1 MAYANI
7 TLRTTGTLF
16 ENVTS
21 EGVTVKNA
29 ALTNQEVDNNFANLS
44 IEISNTANNASASA
58 IPFAIALG

>member
-7 TLRTTGTLF
+7 TLRTTGTLLPNAVTNGV
-16 ENVTS
+16 NV
-21 EGVTVKNA
+21 KAA

-44 IEISNTANNASASA
+44 IEISNTSNNAINP

>member
-7 TLRTTGTLF
+7 ILRTTGTRL
-16 ENVTS
+16 NNAYS
-21 EGVTVKNA
+21 EGVFVKNA

-44 IEISNTANNASASA
+44 IEISDTSNTIINP

>member
-7 TLRTTGTLF
+7 TLRTTGTLLPDTVTNGV
-16 ENVTS
+16 NVK
-21 EGVTVKNA
+21 GA

-44 IEISNTANNASASA
+44 IEISDTSNTIINP

>member
-7 TLRTTGTLF
+7 TLRTTGTLLPNNLTNGV
-16 ENVTS
+16 NVK
-21 EGVTVKNA
+21 GA

>member
-7 TLRTTGTLF
+7 TLRTTGTQLA
-16 ENVTS
+16 NLTS

-44 IEISNTANNASASA
+44 IEISNTSNNAINP

>member
-7 TLRTTGTLF
+7 TLRTTGTLLPNAITNGV
-16 ENVTS
+16 NVK
-21 EGVTVKNA
+21 GA

-44 IEISNTANNASASA
+44 IEISNTSNNTINP